1 MLQEGDK
8 CNIINELIVKCPYIL
23 NLWSLDIHSYNP
35 IHHFS
40 GYYYATVSKHS
51 QNIFLIYY
59 VLISFTKSTYP
70 KSKRFI
76 LNMEPVNVL
85 LHFFHICFN
94 RIKISEWVAW
104 KEIKCYKVYICWWK
118 KIIVWGQKSLCVHT
132 SRLIRNMH
140 FMFKTNLKFI
150 KWNFPLLATELTA

>member
-1 MLQEGDK
+1 MPIYLKPLISRYSFIQSNTPFFWLLL
-8 CNIINELIVKCPYIL
+8 CNCFQT
-23 NLWSLDIHSYNP
+23 
-35 IHHFS
+35 FS
-40 GYYYATVSKHS
+40 EY
-51 QNIFLIYY
+51 FLIYY

-76 LNMEPVNVL
+76 LNMGPVNVL